1 MAVAKGQTARQK
13 DLARELRELTAEHV
27 LRAVETFEQMGGDV
41 PTYKHSTTY
50 DLLIEGRRYPPKA
63 ILGLA
68 AQDLLG
74 HEFPSSKFSGG
85 LNSPCFNILE
95 KLGFTIVPK
104 SVALRLI
111 PHHLYSREEV
121 ASIFAPGK
129 PFTPGAGSWGL
140 SGIISN
146 APGERDFVFFV
157 TLGVYESND
166 YDDALTADGYLIW
179 KSQNQ
184 QTPDSPLIKSLVEH
198 DDTRNNVRLFLRTS
212 KKEEY
217 TYMGPL
223 AFNDWDPQSKNP
235 VHFTWKLLNWP
246 LPSDVHAHFAQHI
259 RPALSPLYHPT
270 VENAVPG
277 SLNQSA
283 PPKVSADGAKKGKGT
298 KGGTVDWAAREQRNR
313 ELGLAGERLVIEYEQ
328 KRLLQAGHSDL
339 AARVEHIALSDSA
352 AGYDILSFEEDGTE
366 KFIEVKTTAGPAST
380 PFYISENEVNVS
392 RQLKDRFW
400 LYRVHSYSREEN
412 KGEFYSFRGEVEEHY
427 SLSPIQYR
435 AAVK

>member
-166 YDDALTADGYLIW
+166 YDDALTADGYMIW

-184 QTPDSPLIKSLVEH
+184 QTPDSPLIKLLVEH

-246 LPSDVHAHFAQHI
+246 LPSDVHTHFAQHI
-259 RPALSPLYHPT
+259 RPALSPLYHPL
-270 VENAVPG
+270 VENDVPG
-277 SLNQSA
+277 SLSQSA
-283 PPKVSADGAKKGKGT
+283 PPKVSAGGAKKGKGT

-328 KRLLQAGHSDL
+328 NRLLQAGHSDL